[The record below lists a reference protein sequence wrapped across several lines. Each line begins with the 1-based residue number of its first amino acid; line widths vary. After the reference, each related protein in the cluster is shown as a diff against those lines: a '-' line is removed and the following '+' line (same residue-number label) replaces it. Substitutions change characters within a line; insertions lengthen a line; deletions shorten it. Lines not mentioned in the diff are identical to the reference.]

1 MQGPRLAGTG
11 HVSAV
16 SLTATAL
23 AGAVLGCAVVGLL
36 GQVVAAR
43 AEVDAAAD
51 LAALA
56 VAAHVVRGEP
66 QETACAVGDAVAA
79 GPRTRLIGCVVAG
92 DVVTVQVVR
101 DLDLLGATLP
111 VAAAARAGLDT
122 GTP

>member
-1 MQGPRLAGTG
+1 VT
-11 HVSAV
+11 AV

-23 AGAVLGCAVVGLL
+23 AGAVLGCAVAGLV
-36 GQVVAAR
+36 GQVASAR

-66 QETACAVGDAVAA
+66 HQTACDVGGAVAA
-79 GPRTRLIGCVVAG
+79 GPRTRLTGCVVDG
-92 DVVTVQVVR
+92 FVVTVQVVR

-111 VAAAARAGLDT
+111 VVAAARAGPDPV
-122 GTP
+122 GP

>member
-1 MQGPRLAGTG
+1 M
-11 HVSAV
+11 SAV

-23 AGAVLGCAVVGLL
+23 AGAVLGCAVAGLL
-36 GQVVAAR
+36 GQVAVAR

-66 QETACAVGDAVAA
+66 HESACAVGGTVAA
-79 GPRTRLIGCVVAG
+79 GPQTRLTGCVVDG

-111 VAAAARAGLDT
+111 VVAAARAGPDT
-122 GTP
+122 GPP

>member
-1 MQGPRLAGTG
+1 
-11 HVSAV
+11 VSAV

-23 AGAVLGCAVVGLL
+23 AGAVLGCAVAGLL
-36 GQVVAAR
+36 GQVAAAR

-66 QETACAVGDAVAA
+66 HESACAVGGTVAA
-79 GPRTRLIGCVVAG
+79 GPQTRLTGCVVDG

-111 VAAAARAGLDT
+111 VVAAARAGPDT
-122 GTP
+122 GPP